1 MKDIGLQH
9 SQSALNG
16 KPEIMSWIKGKICVI
31 TGSNSGIGK
40 ETAIALARMGAT
52 IVMVVRDQERG
63 EKARTEIVKQ
73 TGNSSVDLMICDLS
87 SMDSIRKF
95 AAEFREKYD
104 RLHVLI
110 NNAGASFSKRELT
123 SEGFERNFAVNY
135 LGPFLLTHEL
145 LDLLKASAPS
155 RIINVSSGLAKNG
168 KVDLDDLQGEKNYRG
183 TKFYSPS
190 RAPGYDN
197 AKLMLMMFTYEL
209 ARRLKGSG
217 VTVNVLMP
225 GFTATNLGKGS
236 GSLGSYI
243 MFKMVRPMQ
252 QSAEKGAETS
262 IYLASSDD
270 VKDITG
276 KCFAKK
282 KEVKTCSMSYDEELQ
297 ERLWDRTE
305 NMLGLAQD

>member
-1 MKDIGLQH
+1 L
-9 SQSALNG
+9 
-16 KPEIMSWIKGKICVI
+16 SWIKGKICII

-63 EKARTEIVKQ
+63 EKARTEMVKQ
-73 TGNSSVDLMICDLS
+73 TGNSFVDLMICDLS

-95 AAEFREKYD
+95 AEEFKKKYD
-104 RLHVLI
+104 RLDVLI

-145 LDLLKASAPS
+145 LDLLKSSAPS

-168 KVDLDDLQGEKNYRG
+168 KIDLDDLQGEKNYTG
-183 TKFYSPS
+183 TKFYTPS

-236 GSLGSYI
+236 GSLSSYI

-252 QSAEKGAETS
+252 QSARKGAETS

-270 VKDITG
+270 VKDTTG

-282 KEVKTCSMSYDEELQ
+282 KEVKTCPVSYDGELQ
-297 ERLWDRTE
+297 KRLWDETE
-305 NMLGLAQD
+305 HMLGLAPD